1 MKYVFILGAKSDI
14 AKELAIKYVKNGYNL
29 YLAARN
35 CKELSFFSKDLAVR
49 NNKKVELIEFDVLN
63 FSVHNKVYNSLNP
76 KPIGFVSVVGYL
88 GKQKLAEKDFFET
101 QTIINTNYL
110 GPSSFINIVANDFEK
125 RKKGFIL
132 GISSV
137 AGDRGRKSNY
147 IYGSSKSAF
156 SSYLSGLRNRLYKSN
171 VHVLTVKPG
180 FVLTKMTMNLNLPK
194 LLTAKPKD
202 VAKDIFKAQ
211 QKRKDILYTS
221 WYWRYV
227 MYFIKKIPEFLFKKM
242 SL

>member
-1 MKYVFILGAKSDI
+1 MNYVFILGAKSDI
-14 AKELAIKYVKNGYNL
+14 AKEIAIKYVKNGYNL
-29 YLAARN
+29 YLASRN
-35 CKELSFFSKDLAVR
+35 CKELSFFSKDLGVR

-63 FSVHNKVYNSLNP
+63 FSLHKKVYNSLNP
-76 KPIGFVSVVGYL
+76 KPVGVISVVGYL
-88 GKQKLAEKDFFET
+88 GKQELAEKDFIET

-110 GPSSFINIVANDFEK
+110 GPSNFINIVANDFEK
-125 RKKGFIL
+125 RKKGFIV

-156 SSYLSGLRNRLYKSN
+156 TSYLSGLRNRLYKSN

-194 LLTAKPKD
+194 LLTAKPKG

-227 MYFIKKIPEFLFKKM
+227 MYLIKKIPEFLFKKM